1 MRPRRCRQL
10 LLIVLWFFTIAFSLC
25 AEEPGAN
32 PGFVL
37 VPTEQWDLLQDRLLQ
52 LQSLPTFTVPS
63 LIELNKSWS
72 SYDQSTMLYVESL
85 KAENEN
91 LNATVQT
98 LETLYQDSQ
107 RKLKTT
113 EHTVKVWK
121 TIGYVSLGIS
131 VGSLIVLTA
140 TMLGNK

>member
-1 MRPRRCRQL
+1 MRLGRCRQL
-10 LLIVLWFFTIAFSLC
+10 LLIVLWFFSMAFSLC
-25 AEEPGAN
+25 AEEPGAT

-131 VGSLIVLTA
+131 VGSLIALTA
-140 TMLGNK
+140 TMLGTK